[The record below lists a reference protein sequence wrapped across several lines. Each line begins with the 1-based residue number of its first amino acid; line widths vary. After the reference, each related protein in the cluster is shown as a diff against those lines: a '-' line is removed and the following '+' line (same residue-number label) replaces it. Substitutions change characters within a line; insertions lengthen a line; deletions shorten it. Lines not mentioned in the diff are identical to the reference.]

1 MLKKKNIFSSLH
13 KFNKKIAIYNKYGEK
28 KTYAKLLKDSDYLSG
43 FFDTKKV
50 IIIFSDNS
58 YEFIVCHIAA
68 TRSNLVSIFINPN
81 INKKDLFELYKKY
94 LPEYIFCKKKT
105 DLFGKYKKILNL
117 LDFSLFKIKKSHRY
131 SINSE
136 LSCLLTTS
144 GTTGDSKYVKLSREN
159 ILSNTTGISKLLNIK
174 SNDTAITTM
183 PPYYSYALSIIN
195 THLMNGS
202 TIIIN
207 DFSIIDKKFW
217 ILFNKLKPN
226 NLNGVPY
233 TYEILNKINFEKM
246 KMSNLKYIT
255 QAGGKLDDGI
265 KNKLINLCEEKKIK
279 FYVMYGQAE
288 ASPRISIMPANL
300 ITKFPRSVGNP
311 MPGGEVWV
319 EDDKNK
325 KVLKRNVQG
334 NLVYKGKNV
343 FLGYSHSYK
352 DLGKKNE
359 MKNTL
364 KTGDIGFIDKNGL
377 IYITGRKKRIL
388 KIFGIRI
395 SLDLLENELKKRNYD
410 CVCFGNDKKLKIFL
424 KKNKK
429 LDFNQFNANL
439 KNITR
444 LSPNFYEIIQVTK
457 FRRNEFGKII
467 YKY

>member
-1 MLKKKNIFSSLH
+1 
-13 KFNKKIAIYNKYGEK
+13 
-28 KTYAKLLKDSDYLSG
+28 
-43 FFDTKKV
+43 
-50 IIIFSDNS
+50 
-58 YEFIVCHIAA
+58 
-68 TRSNLVSIFINPN
+68 
-81 INKKDLFELYKKY
+81 
-94 LPEYIFCKKKT
+94 
-105 DLFGKYKKILNL
+105 
-117 LDFSLFKIKKSHRY
+117 
-131 SINSE
+131 
-136 LSCLLTTS
+136 
-144 GTTGDSKYVKLSREN
+144 
-159 ILSNTTGISKLLNIK
+159 
-174 SNDTAITTM
+174 
-183 PPYYSYALSIIN
+183 
-195 THLMNGS
+195 
-202 TIIIN
+202 
-207 DFSIIDKKFW
+207 
-217 ILFNKLKPN
+217 
-226 NLNGVPY
+226 
-233 TYEILNKINFEKM
+233 
-246 KMSNLKYIT
+246 
-255 QAGGKLDDGI
+255 
-265 KNKLINLCEEKKIK
+265 
-279 FYVMYGQAE
+279 
-288 ASPRISIMPANL
+288 MPANL

-311 MPGGEVWV
+311 MPGGKVWV

-429 LDFNQFNANL
+429 LDFNQFNTNL